1 MIFFAV
7 IRIRGPYYFPAH
19 CSSLLKKQLSH
30 HAVKTSTVLPEYPDN
45 FSTPL
50 ILYIMENIY
59 NMGIR
64 EGHFM
69 TSLLILFSTTPQYP
83 HSPISGC
90 PPPPISQFF
99 ISQFFI
105 SQFFFPIRVP
115 PPELRHPSCATRVP
129 LREHGVRFARFAPS
143 SGLIII
149 MTSFLIRGFAK
160 YHF

>member
-7 IRIRGPYYFPAH
+7 LRIRGPYYFPAH

-90 PPPPISQFF
+90 PPPPNITIFYITILFSH
-99 ISQFFI
+99 
-105 SQFFFPIRVP
+105 PGCATRVA
-115 PPELRHPSCATRVP
+115 PPELRHPSSASGARGP
-129 LREHGVRFARFAPS
+129 FRSLRSLKRTYYYDFF
-143 SGLIII
+143 
-149 MTSFLIRGFAK
+149 FD
-160 YHF
+160 